1 MRGTI
6 KFYRSYWEAALLLQ
20 DPVERC
26 KYYDALFGYAFDGTE
41 PDLSGTA
48 GAMFVLSKPNIDAYL
63 KRSEAGAKGGSSK
76 REANVKQTASKPQA
90 NANDCR
96 TEEEEEVEEEVEVE
110 VKEEV
115 KEEKRKAPKQAAFDQ
130 FWSAYPKKVGK
141 EAARRAFL
149 KTKVPTD
156 TLIAAISAQK
166 RSTQWTKEN
175 GRYIPNPA
183 TWLNQGRWEDVLD
196 TPAQAV
202 PADGWQVGA
211 EELAAINAMKRR
223 MAGREKA

>member
-6 KFYRSYWEAALLLQ
+6 KFYRSYWKAALLLQ

-76 REANVKQTASKPQA
+76 REANVKQNASKTQA
-90 NANDCR
+90 NVNDFR
-96 TEEEEEVEEEVEVE
+96 TEEEEEEEVVEVE
-110 VKEEV
+110 VKEEI
-115 KEEKRKAPKQAAFDQ
+115 KEEKRKASRQAAFDQ
-130 FWSAYPKKVGK
+130 FWAAYPKKVGK

-149 KTKVPTD
+149 KVKAPVD
-156 TLIAAISAQK
+156 TLTAAILAQK
-166 RSTQWTKEN
+166 RSTQWTKDN
-175 GRYIPNPA
+175 GRFIPNPA
-183 TWLNQGRWEDVLD
+183 TWLNQGRWEDVLE
-196 TPAQAV
+196 TQTTEKIES
-202 PADGWQVGA
+202 GWQIG
-211 EELAAINAMKRR
+211 ESELAAIQAIKRR
-223 MAGREKA
+223 QNNESAKS